1 MAYRLLVKNMEK
13 INNSIFGSMII
24 LEFMLLLIMSSC
36 SSGDTVENPAK
47 SKIIP
52 TNLSWS
58 IQVAGLNTSNPNGNG
73 SGMVRCEASA
83 KNAVRY
89 GFKFGEEEEQE
100 SSTGV
105 LEYVFTQNGT
115 NDYDIIISAYSNT
128 GGLISVSKN
137 VTVRVDDGEEQ
148 AIGTGLVW
156 ADEFDVD
163 GPVSSSNWFSEIVPP
178 VNGGWFNDEQQ
189 HYTNRMNNAYISD
202 GTLKIV
208 ARKESYTAFNS
219 TKNYTS
225 ARLNSKFSF
234 TYGRIEVRAKLPAGR
249 GTWPAIWTL
258 GSNIT
263 TVNWPACG
271 EIDIMEHVGNNIGK
285 VSSAIHT
292 PSSHGN
298 TENVEFLNIENATID
313 FHVYTAD
320 WTADKIDFYVDD
332 TLFYTYNPVTK
343 NNSTW
348 PFNANQFIL
357 LNIAM
362 GGTLGGN
369 IDSNFVESS
378 MEVDYVRVY
387 Q

>member
-1 MAYRLLVKNMEK
+1 MKHITLHME
-13 INNSIFGSMII
+13 
-24 LEFMLLLIMSSC
+24 MLLKLVFIAILSSC
-36 SSGDTVENPAK
+36 SRDNASDEPREIA
-47 SKIIP
+47 IIP

-58 IQVAGLNTSNPNGNG
+58 IQIAGSNTSKPNGDG
-73 SGMVRCEASA
+73 SGMILCTASA

-89 GFKFGEEEEQE
+89 AFKFDNESPLENTTGELEH
-100 SSTGV
+100 TFKKNGV
-105 LEYVFTQNGT
+105 NSYSV
-115 NDYDIIISAYSNT
+115 IISAYSST
-128 GGLISVSKN
+128 GDEISISK
-137 VTVRVDDGEEQ
+137 TVAVFVADGDEQ
-148 AIGTGLVW
+148 AQIPGLLW
-156 ADEFDVD
+156 SDEFDVD
-163 GPVSSSNWFSEIVPP
+163 GPVSSSIWFSEIIPP
-178 VNGGWFNDEQQ
+178 VNGGWYNQEQQ
-189 HYTNRMNNAYISD
+189 HYTDRIDNAYVSN

-208 ARKESYTAFNS
+208 AKKESYTAFNS

-225 ARLNSKFSF
+225 ARLNSKFAF
-234 TYGRIEVRAKLPAGR
+234 TYGRIEVRAKLPEGS

-271 EIDIMEHVGNNIGK
+271 EIDIMEHVGNNLGK

-320 WTADKIDFYVDD
+320 WTADKIDFFVDD
-332 TLFYTYNPVTK
+332 TLFYTYKPVTK
-343 NNSTW
+343 NSNTW
-348 PFNANQFIL
+348 PFDADQFIL

-362 GGTLGGN
+362 GGTLGGT
-369 IDSNFVESS
+369 IDANFEESS